1 MSVNNIRMA
10 ILSADNRCVGHLD
23 NSTES
28 GLHYFK
34 DSFVDYLE
42 GAAGV
47 FTFTAPAGHPESQYL
62 VDGNKIAFVYQNKDR
77 YYTIVKASPSEH
89 TIDVTAYSLC
99 LDLINEQ
106 SPAYE
111 AAQAMTFAQY
121 LAIFCDEDYL
131 AINRNEV
138 DGVAIKHTWDGTS
151 TLLAR
156 LYSLATVF
164 SAEIEFLPILR
175 ADYTLERIEVNVY
188 AQHDET
194 HQGIGEARQD
204 IVMQYGVNVK
214 GIRKTSDITGLY
226 TSIYATGKD
235 GITISGIARTVT
247 DSDGE
252 VLYFTEAGSPV
263 LYAKQARDRYPSSIS
278 EDGGYIQY
286 SPGQATDYE
295 TAEALYGY
303 MLGRLKV
310 ISQPAVSYEV
320 DGYDALNVGDTVIIK
335 DEEFQPPLYLAA
347 RVSQQKWSVTQPEQN
362 KTTFDNFTEYVATI
376 SNTSA
381 SSVPVDVVARTAAR
395 SASLA
400 AYNAREA
407 AKVADTKAAAA
418 QTTAAQAKTAIET
431 QEQYFWHDSEGAH
444 VAETAEGATGKNLL
458 LTSDG
463 MQIRDGTEVLATFSA
478 DEIDLLEDALRL
490 RTTTGAAGHQ
500 TQIRMDVDEAAAT
513 DTQSLV
519 LAMNRTQT
527 GDAQRNYPWIGL
539 YYFPT
544 AETDKERISILAN
557 WIDIRN
563 PGWGANGKYSPGD
576 FPGTRMLSNGFRI
589 VNEYIYSTEVN
600 ISTSPQRLIY
610 LQRNGVTVRAAFLI
624 QGAFAQ
630 GSTSLGVVIPEGFRP
645 TVRTYLP
652 SEKLFRTDNSSLTST
667 TEVAA
672 IIDTNGTVT
681 LLCSAAAD
689 SNWRFSAAPVW
700 FTSNAWP
707 ASS

>member
-1 MSVNNIRMA
+1 MSINNIRMA
-10 ILSADNRCVGHLD
+10 ILSTDNRCVGHLD
-23 NSTES
+23 NSTEN

-47 FTFTAPAGHPESQYL
+47 FAFTAPAGHPESQYL
-62 VDGNKIAFVYQNKDR
+62 VEGNKIAFVYQNKDR
-77 YYTIVKASPSEH
+77 YYTIVKAAPSEH

-121 LAIFCDEDYL
+121 IAVFCDEDYL
-131 AINRNEV
+131 TINRNEV
-138 DGVAIKHTWDGTS
+138 EGTAIKHTWDGTS

-188 AQHDET
+188 AAHDET

-247 DSDGE
+247 DSDGD

-303 MLGRLKV
+303 MLGRLKA

-335 DEEFQPPLYLAA
+335 DEEFNPPLYLAA

-362 KTTFDNFTEYVATI
+362 RTTFDNFTEYVAKV
-376 SNTSA
+376 SNTAS

-458 LTSDG
+458 LTADG
-463 MQIRDGTEVLATFSA
+463 MQIRDGSTVLAKFAAAMVNLLNVFVLSHTEGSGGAMEHLEAWIPASAGALTKGMRIAINPRTGSDLSGHHIPMLNLELQDNGTGTTGTQAILQGDEVALYGDEVLINGNAAVTDRMAT
-478 DEIDLLEDALRL
+478 EEVVIGTHRTINLR
-490 RTTTGAAGHQ
+490 RWGQMVEAKIQYYGAASAGGLALG
-500 TQIRMDVDEAAAT
+500 QI
-513 DTQSLV
+513 
-519 LAMNRTQT
+519 
-527 GDAQRNYPWIGL
+527 
-539 YYFPT
+539 
-544 AETDKERISILAN
+544 
-557 WIDIRN
+557 
-563 PGWGANGKYSPGD
+563 
-576 FPGTRMLSNGFRI
+576 
-589 VNEYIYSTEVN
+589 
-600 ISTSPQRLIY
+600 
-610 LQRNGVTVRAAFLI
+610 
-624 QGAFAQ
+624 
-630 GSTSLGVVIPEGFRP
+630 IPEGFRP
-645 TVRTYLP
+645 PTRVMTPSSKWINTSVTALHQSAESLFIISSDGNVAMFTYGSP
-652 SEKLFRTDNSSLTST
+652 ASSYYVEMVVVYMT
-667 TEVAA
+667 TE
-672 IIDTNGTVT
+672 
-681 LLCSAAAD
+681 
-689 SNWRFSAAPVW
+689 
-700 FTSNAWP
+700 AWP
-707 ASS
+707 A

>member
-1 MSVNNIRMA
+1 MSINNIRMA

-47 FTFTAPAGHPESQYL
+47 FTFSAPAGHPESQHL
-62 VDGNKIAFVYQNKDR
+62 VEGNKIAFVYQNKDR
-77 YYTIVKASPSEH
+77 YYTIVKAAPSEH

-121 LAIFCDEDYL
+121 LAVFCDEDYL
-131 AINRNEV
+131 TINRNEV

-164 SAEIEFLPILR
+164 SAELEFLPILR

-204 IVMQYGVNVK
+204 IVMQYGVNVR

-235 GITISGIARTVT
+235 GITISDIARTVT
-247 DSDGE
+247 DSDGD

-347 RVSQQKWSVTQPEQN
+347 RVSQQNICLTDPTKNQTI
-362 KTTFDNFTEYVATI
+362 FDNFTEMVSQVKEIDTGLKKGEDAVLLRI
-376 SNTSA
+376 D
-381 SSVPVDVVARTAAR
+381 SSRGLLFKNNMVSTVLSV
-395 SASLA
+395 SIYSG
-400 AYNAREA
+400 
-407 AKVADTKAAAA
+407 
-418 QTTAAQAKTAIET
+418 
-431 QEQYFWHDSEGAH
+431 SERI
-444 VAETAEGATGKNLL
+444 TN
-458 LTSDG
+458 
-463 MQIRDGTEVLATFSA
+463 SA
-478 DEIDLLEDALRL
+478 DLRRVFGNSARLEW
-490 RTTTGAAGHQ
+490 
-500 TQIRMDVDEAAAT
+500 
-513 DTQSLV
+513 
-519 LAMNRTQT
+519 
-527 GDAQRNYPWIGL
+527 YW
-539 YYFPT
+539 
-544 AETDKERISILAN
+544 
-557 WIDIRN
+557 
-563 PGWGANGKYSPGD
+563 
-576 FPGTRMLSNGFRI
+576 
-589 VNEYIYSTEVN
+589 
-600 ISTSPQRLIY
+600 QRLNDDAY
-610 LQRNGVTVRAAFLI
+610 GVI
-624 QGAFAQ
+624 
-630 GSTSLGVVIPEGFRP
+630 S
-645 TVRTYLP
+645 
-652 SEKLFRTDNSSLTST
+652 
-667 TEVAA
+667 
-672 IIDTNGTVT
+672 
-681 LLCSAAAD
+681 AAD
-689 SNWRFSAAPVW
+689 SRLSDNGFH
-700 FTSNAWP
+700 FTLTP
-707 ASS
+707 DDVDTKVTFMCQLLLD

>member
-1 MSVNNIRMA
+1 MSINNIRMA

-23 NSTES
+23 NSTEN

-34 DSFVDYLE
+34 DSFTDYLE

-47 FTFTAPAGHPESQYL
+47 FTFTAPAGHPDSQYL
-62 VDGNKIAFVYQNKDR
+62 VEGNKIAFVYQDKDR
-77 YYTIVKASPSEH
+77 YYTIVKAAPSEH

-111 AAQAMTFAQY
+111 AQTAMTFAQY
-121 LAIFCDEDYL
+121 LAIFCDDDYL
-131 AINRNEV
+131 TINRNEV

-194 HQGIGEARQD
+194 HQGIGEDRQD
-204 IVMQYGVNVK
+204 IVMQYGVNVR
-214 GIRKTSDITGLY
+214 GVRKTSDITGLY

-235 GITISGIARTVT
+235 GITISDIARTVT

-252 VLYFTEAGSPV
+252 VLYFTEAGSPI

-362 KTTFDNFTEYVATI
+362 KTTFDNFTEYAATI
-376 SNTSA
+376 SNTAA

-395 SASLA
+395 AASLA

-407 AKVADTKAAAA
+407 AKVADTKAASA

-458 LTSDG
+458 LTADG
-463 MQIRDGTEVLATFSA
+463 MQIRDGDTILAAFTAEEV
-478 DEIDLLEDALRL
+478 DLLESAMRLRAGVIGTHGMQTQLRADITHDFEGTREMIMGINMTDYQDYYDSNPMPYLRL
-490 RTTTGAAGHQ
+490 ILDPSVPKGTVWLAGNDVFLGNPGGTGQPGQKGRVRSNGYEIMTEYFAQTTVTIGTNRYLYLRRIGRTVQATLMYLGPIAAGV
-500 TQIRMDVDEAAAT
+500 TN
-513 DTQSLV
+513 L
-519 LAMNRTQT
+519 
-527 GDAQRNYPWIGL
+527 
-539 YYFPT
+539 
-544 AETDKERISILAN
+544 
-557 WIDIRN
+557 
-563 PGWGANGKYSPGD
+563 GA
-576 FPGTRMLSNGFRI
+576 I
-589 VNEYIYSTEVN
+589 
-600 ISTSPQRLIY
+600 
-610 LQRNGVTVRAAFLI
+610 
-624 QGAFAQ
+624 
-630 GSTSLGVVIPEGFRP
+630 IPEGFRP
-645 TVRTYLP
+645 LYA
-652 SEKLFRTDNSSLTST
+652 SYSSSTRWMKPTTGELTT
-667 TEVAA
+667 NTET
-672 IIDTNGTVT
+672 IIYAKITGEVELHT
-681 LLCSAAAD
+681 SAAAD
-689 SNWRFSAAPVW
+689 NLWALNLTFSYLCQ
-700 FTSNAWP
+700 SAWP